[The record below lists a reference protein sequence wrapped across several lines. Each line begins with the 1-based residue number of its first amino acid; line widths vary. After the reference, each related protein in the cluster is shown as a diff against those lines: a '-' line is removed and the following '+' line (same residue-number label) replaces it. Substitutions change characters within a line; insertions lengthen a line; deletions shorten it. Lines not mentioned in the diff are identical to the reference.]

1 MAPRSLRLLHVEDD
15 RIQRAL
21 IAHHLA
27 AMREMAFEI
36 IGADSEEEAVHEFSR
51 GGFEFVI
58 IDYHLAQGNGLDC
71 LHQLRRLDPIVPIVA
86 ISGTATPEIA
96 ADLVQAGA
104 DDYISKEDL
113 NSKML
118 AKSVRSALNR
128 ADALRQFESDNNST
142 ERGPVDG
149 LFQQICQDFKA
160 AAGPQFLARL
170 DEFEAACRKAN
181 MTPGQIQRLF
191 ARVLSQS
198 DTDQPEGR
206 LRTRALLR
214 PMLLEI
220 LLRLFGQTTGVS

>member
-118 AKSVRSALNR
+118 ARSVRSAINR
-128 ADALRQFESDNNST
+128 ADAFRKFESNNPT
-142 ERGPVDG
+142 EPAPVDG
-149 LFQQICQDFKA
+149 LFQEICQDFLGQT
-160 AAGPQFLARL
+160 GPRFLTRL
-170 DEFEAACRKAN
+170 EEFEAAARQAK
-181 MTPGQIQRLF
+181 MTPGQVQRLF
-191 ARVLSQS
+191 QRVLR
-198 DTDQPEGR
+198 R
-206 LRTRALLR
+206 LDPKQREPDLSAKALLR
-214 PMLLEI
+214 PILLEI
-220 LLRLFGQTTGVS
+220 LLRLFG